1 MDGIMAE
8 QMSPRAPRLLVAEGN
23 TAEARAR
30 RIQIA
35 GATYSEG
42 YGDVLHSL
50 MPGAVVDIC
59 YPADPGANLPDAA
72 GLAGY
77 DGVAITGSALNVYNG
92 GPEVTRQIDFARAVF
107 ASGVPFFGSCWG
119 LQVATAAAGGSVRRS
134 PKGREMGLARKI
146 VVTDAGRDHPLHA
159 GKGPVFDAPAIHT
172 DEVDIRPAGMTVTAT
187 NGFSEVQAAEIRH
200 DGGTFW
206 GVQYHPEF
214 TLAEI
219 AIVVANRRETLLAEG
234 VFRDA
239 AAIDAHVSD
248 VKALAADPTRADIAW
263 RLGFDADVLDPV
275 RRTMELR
282 NWLTAMVLP
291 AMSARGRA

>member
-1 MDGIMAE
+1 MAD
-8 QMSPRAPRLLVAEGN
+8 QSPSRAPRLLVAEGN
-23 TAEARAR
+23 TAEARSR
-30 RIQIA
+30 RVALA
-35 GATYSEG
+35 GATYGEG
-42 YGDVLHSL
+42 YADVLRGL
-50 MPGAVVDIC
+50 MPAAVVDIC
-59 YPADPGANLPDAA
+59 YPADASANLPDAA

-92 GPEVTRQIDFARAVF
+92 GPEVMRQIEFARAVF

-146 VVTDAGRDHPLHA
+146 VLTDAGRDHALHA

-172 DEVDIRPAGMTVTAT
+172 DEVEARPAGMTVTAT
-187 NGFSEVQAAEIRH
+187 NAFSEVQAAEIRH

-214 TLAEI
+214 TLADI
-219 AIVVANRRETLLAEG
+219 AIIVASRAETLVREGLFKEVAEIEAY
-234 VFRDA
+234 VADL
-239 AAIDAHVSD
+239 
-248 VKALAADPTRADIAW
+248 KALAADPGRADIAW
-263 RLGFDADVLDPV
+263 RLGFDADVLDPE
-275 RRTMELR
+275 RRRRELR
-282 NWLTAMVLP
+282 NWLTSMVLP